1 MTQRGN
7 DTWEAI
13 RPPAVAGQFY
23 ANSPNILKKGIM
35 EYMARAI
42 PPGEQTA
49 IALILPHA
57 GYIYSGQIAADG
69 YNQVRNQKIDTVV
82 ILGTNHT
89 SSGFHCGGLYPGKG
103 FQTPLGVAEI
113 DQEIMADLIEAGK
126 GDFVADE
133 KVHLREHSIEVQV
146 PFIQVLFP
154 RANIV
159 PIQIGNADPDMCAR
173 LGSVLGQVLKNRH
186 TMIVASTDLSH
197 YPSAAD
203 APSSDLA
210 VLDAMITMNP
220 LTFKEA
226 IKAQMNRRLA
236 NLQTCACGEVPV
248 MVAMTAASFLGAQ
261 GGRVISYAHSGDTL
275 VGDQGRVVGYGA
287 VALTKEAVRI
297 DSRSLAQP
305 AVTTEDELQ
314 PEDKRALLIFARE
327 AITRCL
333 TTQTLPLA
341 RDFSP
346 LLLRQSRGVFVTIRH
361 REGTLRGCIGN
372 LVPNMPLAKLV
383 GTMSLQSGLKDPRF
397 SPVRIDELK
406 NLSFEISVLTPMKQ
420 VSGYE
425 DIEIGRDGVVLR
437 KDGRS
442 AVFLPQVA
450 TEQGWGRDEML
461 NHLAVKAGLPRESW
475 RHGTTFFTFQA
486 VVFQEQDFDLPEE
499 P

>member
-1 MTQRGN
+1 MTQN
-7 DTWEAI
+7 ESDTWEAI
-13 RPPAVAGQFY
+13 RPPVVAGQFY
-23 ANSPNILKKGIM
+23 ADSPDILKKGIM

-42 PPGEQTA
+42 PPGGETA

-69 YNQVRNQKIDTVV
+69 YNQIQNREIDTVV

-89 SSGFHCGGLYPGKG
+89 APGFHRGGLYPGRG

-113 DQEIMADLIEAGK
+113 DREIMTDLMEAGN
-126 GDFVADE
+126 GDFVADA
-133 KVHLREHSIEVQV
+133 KVHLREHSIEAQV

-154 RANIV
+154 GAKIV
-159 PIQIGNADPDMCAR
+159 PLQIGDADPDMCAR
-173 LGSVLGQVLKNRH
+173 LGTVLGQVLKNRRA
-186 TMIVASTDLSH
+186 MIVASTDLSH

-210 VLDAMITMNP
+210 VLDAMITLNP
-220 LTFKEA
+220 LTFKET
-226 IKAQMNRRLA
+226 IKTQMNRRLA
-236 NLQTCACGEVPV
+236 NLQTCACGEGPV
-248 MVAMTAASFLGAQ
+248 MVAMTAASILGAQ

-275 VGDQGRVVGYGA
+275 VGDQDRVVGYGA
-287 VALTKEAVRI
+287 VALTKEAIRI

-305 AVTTEDELQ
+305 VVTTESELP

-327 AITRCL
+327 AVTRCL

-346 LLLRQSRGVFVTIRH
+346 LLGQSRGVFVTIRSQ
-361 REGTLRGCIGN
+361 EGALRGCIGN
-372 LVPNMPLAKLV
+372 LVSHVPLAKLV
-383 GTMSLQSGLKDPRF
+383 GMMSLQSGLKDPRF
-397 SPVRIDELK
+397 SPVRIDELDK
-406 NLSFEISVLTPMKQ
+406 LTFEISVLTPMKR

-425 DIEIGRDGVVLR
+425 DIEVGRDGVVLR

-475 RHGTTFFTFQA
+475 RQGAEFSTFQA
-486 VVFQEQDFDLPEE
+486 VVFQEQDFDLPEKL
-499 P
+499 